1 MKKKL
6 LIVLLGV
13 LCIVCLAIGL
23 SACNVQSGGS
33 DGSSG
38 GGGGHTHIY
47 GELIEEKPATCT
59 QKGLKAHYYCEGC
72 QKYFDEEKTEKTLTE
87 LEIAVDA
94 TAHTYGSLIDEK
106 PSTCTEEGILKHYQ
120 CSECNKYFDE
130 EKNEKTLTEL
140 EIAVDETA
148 HTYGLLIDEKPST
161 CSATG
166 TKAHYYCACGKY
178 FDDKKVET
186 TLTALTIAIDE
197 DAHKWDGGI
206 VTKDA
211 TCTDTGTKKF
221 TCEYNNEHTRTED
234 IDIVPTAHKLGEWI
248 EEIPATCSATGIK
261 GHYECSVCNKYFG
274 RDNNEIKADDL
285 KIEINP
291 DAHYFDGGDKCT
303 ICNVALNYTRGLKLT
318 DRGGYYSLDGI
329 GDAVETDIVIPCSYM
344 GKPVTVISNS
354 AFAGC
359 VSITSIEIPD
369 SVTSIGQEAFNGC
382 TNLTSVIIGNGV
394 TFIDKRAFMYCSSL
408 ASVTFKNINGWHVSK
423 YDNMILSDWL
433 TVTNPAQNATYL
445 NSTYYDRYWRR

>member
-274 RDNNEIKADDL
+274 RDNNEI
-285 KIEINP
+285 
-291 DAHYFDGGDKCT
+291 
-303 ICNVALNYTRGLKLT
+303 RLT
-318 DRGGYYSLDGI
+318 
-329 GDAVETDIVIPCSYM
+329 T
-344 GKPVTVISNS
+344 
-354 AFAGC
+354 
-359 VSITSIEIPD
+359 
-369 SVTSIGQEAFNGC
+369 
-382 TNLTSVIIGNGV
+382 
-394 TFIDKRAFMYCSSL
+394 
-408 ASVTFKNINGWHVSK
+408 
-423 YDNMILSDWL
+423 
-433 TVTNPAQNATYL
+433 
-445 NSTYYDRYWRR
+445 